1 MLAAGTWEP
10 DAEMAEPLDEGALV
24 AVDNDEES
32 DNEGVPWT
40 DVSGVG
46 IAKVEAEGAI
56 VDMDA
61 VGCVVDTVVAAAD
74 ADGGCGC
81 DDD

>member
-1 MLAAGTWEP
+1 MEP
-10 DAEMAEPLDEGALV
+10 GAEIAEPLDALV
-24 AVDNDEES
+24 AVDDDEAS

-46 IAKVEAEGAI
+46 IAKVEAEGAD

-61 VGCVVDTVVAAAD
+61 VDCVVAAAAD
-74 ADGGCGC
+74 ADAGCGC
-81 DDD
+81 DED